1 MLRFLAAMSWVLAA
15 GCGALEVGD
24 VSSSQ
29 DGAVEADPT
38 RVAATIAAE
47 PPPPTDGDWPG
58 FRGPHRNGIST
69 ESGWRTEWPAEGLKR
84 LWSVD
89 VGAGYSA
96 VAVAGGRAY
105 TLGNRD
111 GRETVY
117 ALDAETGREIWKYSY
132 ACGLVDNLHPGGPGA
147 TPTVDGNHVYT
158 LSKEGHLHA
167 FEAATG
173 KVAWMVHLPNE
184 FDVAIAEW
192 GFTSSPLVLGERL
205 ILDIG
210 GLVALD
216 KFSGATLWRGEKY
229 RVGYGSPVAV
239 KGATGETLVA
249 ALTNDALVV
258 VESSDGRQIAKY
270 DWTAEYATSG
280 TTPVVCGKAIF
291 ISVGYHGGCALVEL
305 QGDKVETPYRLE
317 TLYRNDSMSN
327 HMATTVFWQGRL
339 YGIDGNSHTPRQC
352 KLVCLDGAT
361 GKRLWEQRGF
371 GCGSV
376 TLVDGKLLVL
386 GDEGHLSLV
395 AASPDGFHELAK
407 CTVGDG
413 RFWTTPVLAR
423 GRIYC
428 RSEAGEVT
436 CLNAR

>member
-1 MLRFLAAMSWVLAA
+1 MFRFLAAVSWVLAA
-15 GCGALEVGD
+15 GCGALELGD
-24 VSSSQ
+24 VDSSPT
-29 DGAVEADPT
+29 GPVEADPT
-38 RVAATIAAE
+38 RVAAAIAAE
-47 PPPPTDGDWPG
+47 PAAPTDGDWPG

-69 ESGWRTEWPAEGLKR
+69 EGGWPAEWPAEGLKR
-84 LWSVD
+84 LWSVE
-89 VGAGYSA
+89 VGGGYSA
-96 VAVAGGRAY
+96 VAVAAGRAF

-147 TPTVDGNHVYT
+147 TPTVEGPRVYT

-173 KVAWMVHLPNE
+173 KVAWMVHLPKE
-184 FDVAIAEW
+184 FDVPLAEW

-216 KFSGATLWRGEKY
+216 KFTGATLWRSDKY
-229 RVGYGSPVAV
+229 RVGYGSPVSV
-239 KGATGETLVA
+239 KSTTGETLVA

-258 VESSDGRQIAKY
+258 VRATDGRQIAKY

-280 TTPVVCGKAIF
+280 TTPVVCGKALF

-305 QGDKVETPYRLE
+305 QGDKLE
-317 TLYRNDSMSN
+317 TLFRNEAMSN
-327 HMATTVFWQGRL
+327 HMATSIFWQGRL

-352 KLVCLDGAT
+352 KLVCLDAAT

-386 GDEGHLSLV
+386 SDEGHLSLA
-395 AASPDGFHELAK
+395 AASPESYKELAK
-407 CTVGDG
+407 CKVGDG
-413 RFWTTPVLAR
+413 RFWTAPVLAR

-436 CLNAR
+436 CLDAR